1 MTAWHVAALRV
12 QYSPAPLLSRVPQ
25 RTRVSNSVPDIGCI
39 TRFFP
44 QGKIY
49 SNFMLSL
56 KSSKATV
63 LIPSSEVE
71 FDSPELRRLSA
82 VSLPNSKI

>member
-1 MTAWHVAALRV
+1 MTAWHVAALSVR
-12 QYSPAPLLSRVPQ
+12 YSLAPLLSRAPQ
-25 RTRVSNSVPDIGCI
+25 TLYLTLDVYLNFS
-39 TRFFP
+39 

-56 KSSKATV
+56 KSSKAIA

-71 FDSPELRRLSA
+71 FDSPEY
-82 VSLPNSKI
+82 